1 MPSSNK
7 IFSLNKNQINIFWSI
22 LFALEEQI
30 TIGFDLNAI
39 TLYRSDNTKKFYKN
53 YMQIKKR
60 IYESEKL
67 KKYFID
73 VGREFALKNKIIS
86 AKSLF
91 NKNFD

>member
-7 IFSLNKNQINIFWSI
+7 IFNLNKNQINIFWSI

-30 TIGFDLNAI
+30 SIGFDLNAI

-60 IYESEKL
+60 IFESKKL
-67 KKYFID
+67 KKYFVD

-91 NKNFD
+91 NN